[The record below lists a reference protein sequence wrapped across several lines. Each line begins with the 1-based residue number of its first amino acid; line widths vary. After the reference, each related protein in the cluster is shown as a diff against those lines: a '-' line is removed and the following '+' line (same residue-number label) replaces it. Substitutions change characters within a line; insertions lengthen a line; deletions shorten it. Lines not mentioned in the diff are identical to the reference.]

1 MLRVMR
7 IFGFVAAGESELSR
21 QHWMFEQQALQEYI
35 LLCCQ
40 NPTGG
45 LLDKPG
51 KSVPHHLDTHT
62 HHDTLK
68 LSPVKH
74 DPHGFTHPHQPPPPV
89 MWSCVQIQRFL
100 PHVLLPERPLHRAA
114 LRQHGPPSRADPRQG
129 GEQTG
134 EAADYCKC
142 RENMSVESVLWRL
155 GADSGQC
162 AK

>member
-7 IFGFVAAGESELSR
+7 FFGFVAAGESELSR

-62 HHDTLK
+62 M
-68 LSPVKH
+68 
-74 DPHGFTHPHQPPPPV
+74 THSHSLQSNMIHMVLLIHINPPLV

-114 LRQHGPPSRADPRQG
+114 LRQHGPPSRADPWQG

-134 EAADYCKC
+134 EPANYCKR